1 MITFANVDNPND
13 KRTTIPKQ
21 VNSRFKY
28 NMYCGDK
35 VVGTTY
41 GIAVKRLVVETPGFG
56 RYQFDVDL
64 HNYHHPFANTNYE
77 YIHLVI
83 YNLLHFFLSLLLFLF
98 LKFQ

>member
-64 HNYHHPFANTNYE
+64 LKRIQRRNMSVE
-77 YIHLVI
+77 DL
-83 YNLLHFFLSLLLFLF
+83 
-98 LKFQ
+98 LKFATKV